1 MEVNAKKGKE
11 IIMVLTIELTLKLFR
26 VGCDEKNYNLLNKL
40 PLTAKEVEKLLQ
52 LSPMPTNRR
61 LKELMEVGL
70 INREKIGEKIKLT
83 PLGNDFKQHIEN
95 LREEVVQNMAKL
107 I

>member
-52 LSPMPTNRR
+52 LSPMPTDRR

>member
-1 MEVNAKKGKE
+1 MNMVSEAE
-11 IIMVLTIELTLKLFR
+11 I
-26 VGCDEKNYNLLNKL
+26 
-40 PLTAKEVEKLLQ
+40 
-52 LSPMPTNRR
+52 S